1 MVIIRRNPD
10 GSIANPD
17 MVRQQQQQQNEQVAQ
32 TTQSHPALA
41 SKRGMQALSDS
52 GRGIP
57 LLYNEIA
64 MKVNNAKDK
73 PRKLKVLQDNDSVA
87 LRQVLRGAFDP
98 KIEWAIPKG
107 DVPYTVNEAP
117 VGTDHTILSQEAKK
131 LYMFV
136 KGGDN
141 SIKQSQR
148 ELIFIQMLEGLSS
161 EEAEFLVTVVNQ
173 KINNK
178 YKGFTANLVK
188 EAFDWDDNFMKG
200 KETIFSSVVFT
211 FCSHLETLIFQ

>member
-17 MVRQQQQQQNEQVAQ
+17 MAQQQNEQAQ
-32 TTQSHPALA
+32 QPISHPALA
-41 SKRGMQALSDS
+41 SKRGMQALAES
-52 GRGIP
+52 GRALP
-57 LLYNEIA
+57 SLYSEIA

-73 PRKLKVLQDNDSVA
+73 PRKLKVLRDHDSVA

-98 KIEWAIPKG
+98 KIEWALPKG
-107 DVPYTVNEAP
+107 EVPYSVNDAP
-117 VGTDHTILSQEAKK
+117 IGTDHTVLSQEAKR
-131 LYMFV
+131 LYLFV

-141 SIKQSQR
+141 SIKQSQK
-148 ELIFIQMLEGLSS
+148 ELLFIQMLEGLSAD
-161 EEAEFLVTVVNQ
+161 EAEFLVAVVNN

-188 EAFDWDDNFMKG
+188 EAFDWDDNFMK
-200 KETIFSSVVFT
+200 KEKKPSFPV
-211 FCSHLETLIFQ
+211 